1 MKSSLILKEKNS
13 KEQNTLPPT
22 PKTRWTPACA
32 IAATSAFL
40 LCPQFALGSVESSLQ
55 AVQDK
60 LVGTLLPLGAMC
72 GLAVAGLSFVAG
84 HPNARQ
90 HLFYAIVGAIVGFG
104 AESIVSLIQS
114 LIH

>member
-1 MKSSLILKEKNS
+1 MICSHFL
-13 KEQNTLPPT
+13 T
-22 PKTRWTPACA
+22 
-32 IAATSAFL
+32 TSEVAF
-40 LCPQFALGSVESSLQ
+40 ASVESSLQ
-55 AVQDK
+55 AVQEK

-84 HPNARQ
+84 HANARQ
-90 HLFYAIVGAIVGFG
+90 HLFYAIIGAIVGFG

>member
-1 MKSSLILKEKNS
+1 MKISLILKEKSSVCQRAAPNLTVPS
-13 KEQNTLPPT
+13 KFTDAIIASALT
-22 PKTRWTPACA
+22 ILMPA
-32 IAATSAFL
+32 L
-40 LCPQFALGSVESSLQ
+40 ALASVEGSLQ
-55 AVQDK
+55 AVQEK

-72 GLAVAGLSFVAG
+72 GLAIAGLSFVAG
-84 HPNARQ
+84 HANARQ

>member
-1 MKSSLILKEKNS
+1 MKSSSISKEKSFENQPDTMNVRKRLLIKS
-13 KEQNTLPPT
+13 GVIISS
-22 PKTRWTPACA
+22 A
-32 IAATSAFL
+32 ILTCPWLAF
-40 LCPQFALGSVESSLQ
+40 GSVEQSLRD
-55 AVQDK
+55 VQEK

-72 GLAVAGLSFVAG
+72 GLAIAGLSFVAG

-104 AESIVSLIQS
+104 AESIVSLIRT

>member
-1 MKSSLILKEKNS
+1 MRTSLTSKEKNS
-13 KEQNTLPPT
+13 KNLNTATEDQKHP
-22 PKTRWTPACA
+22 WTTICA
-32 IAATSAFL
+32 TAASAL
-40 LCPQFALGSVESSLQ
+40 TLCPLFAFGSVESSLR

-60 LVGTLLPLGAMC
+60 LVGTLLPMGAMC
-72 GLAVAGLSFVAG
+72 GLAFAGLSFVAG